1 VLRVFGGLL
10 LGLVLAAAG
19 GYVWFHE
26 SRSCLGRCGD
36 GTRCD
41 DNRCV
46 VAGPAVAAAPSKDA
60 SRRHKRRGSGG
71 LGPAAPELK
80 LNPGDERMTASGDA
94 LGRAEH
100 IDLTQ
105 AGDDGR
111 ELGQEDL
118 DAVFNPAQAQIS
130 RCIGDAVGD
139 YPLETGKVEVA
150 FRVERSGAVKK
161 IRVEAP
167 QLLMRRGLYG
177 CVRPIVS
184 ALHFPASGGANV
196 VTYPFAL
203 Q

>member
-1 VLRVFGGLL
+1 VLRVLGGLL
-10 LGLVLAAAG
+10 LGLVLASAG
-19 GYVWFHE
+19 GYVWLRDSH
-26 SRSCLGRCGD
+26 SCLGRCGD
-36 GTRCD
+36 GTRCSD
-41 DNRCV
+41 GRCI
-46 VAGPAVAAAPSKDA
+46 VAGPAVAGAPPKDT
-60 SRRHKRRGSGG
+60 RRRKRRGGG

-80 LNPGDERMTASGDA
+80 LSPGDDRLTASGDA
-94 LGRAEH
+94 LGRPEH

-105 AGDDGR
+105 AGDDGH
-111 ELGQEDL
+111 ELSQEDL
-118 DAVFNPAQAQIS
+118 DGIFNPAQAQIS
-130 RCIGDAVGD
+130 HCITDALGD

-184 ALHFPASGGANV
+184 GLHFPTSGGASV
-196 VTYPFAL
+196 VTYPFSL